1 MVTTKQVD
9 ENLANDFIEYL
20 RAGQGL
26 LVDTKENVL
35 EVVGILKSYGI
46 VLDEYSNNLIYIAEN
61 QFLVFFPFFKYFN
74 GEISISKLLRHWW
87 HRRINFEYAEYCMKV
102 MLWHG
107 GGGLDAYLD
116 TDNFIELSNAVMR
129 AKFKNNPFISSINK
143 LFPNFS
149 VEQLRVY
156 SYYSGLGQF
165 WRVMADIF
173 LELSDLYEL
182 GEINSI
188 PQVIEHIKSGLVVNA
203 SNPVTYSVKINGKAY
218 DLLPSSAGLTFLS
231 DLAIPYVEA
240 IFFRGTPFQGTVSYN
255 AQAYQ
260 IPADQARFEY
270 GALYAD
276 PLPIGG
282 AGIPP
287 TLLMQDM
294 SHYIPNYLHDLYR
307 RTRRREED
315 DLLVQIC
322 ITFQKSMFCVTSA
335 AIIGLMPYA
344 SETEDPIEQRANHAH
359 LEVWVSRLIT
369 SRLLDV
375 NLRY

>member
-1 MVTTKQVD
+1 
-9 ENLANDFIEYL
+9 
-20 RAGQGL
+20 
-26 LVDTKENVL
+26 
-35 EVVGILKSYGI
+35 
-46 VLDEYSNNLIYIAEN
+46 
-61 QFLVFFPFFKYFN
+61 
-74 GEISISKLLRHWW
+74 
-87 HRRINFEYAEYCMKV
+87 MKV

-116 TDNFIELSNAVMR
+116 TDDFIELSNAVIR

-173 LELSDLYEL
+173 LELSNLYEL
-182 GEINSI
+182 GEIKSI
-188 PQVIEHIKSGLVVNA
+188 PQVIEHIKSGLVTNA
-203 SNPVTYSVKINGKAY
+203 RKPVTYSVKINGKAY
-218 DLLPSSAGLTFLS
+218 DLLPSVAGLTFLP

-294 SHYIPNYLHDLYR
+294 SHYIPNYLHEFYR

-322 ITFQKSMFCVTSA
+322 MTFQKSMFCVTSA

-344 SETEDPIEQRANHAH
+344 SETVNPIEQKENHAH
-359 LEVWVSRLIT
+359 LEMWVGRLRT

-375 NLRY
+375 NLIV

>member
-1 MVTTKQVD
+1 
-9 ENLANDFIEYL
+9 
-20 RAGQGL
+20 
-26 LVDTKENVL
+26 
-35 EVVGILKSYGI
+35 
-46 VLDEYSNNLIYIAEN
+46 
-61 QFLVFFPFFKYFN
+61 
-74 GEISISKLLRHWW
+74 
-87 HRRINFEYAEYCMKV
+87 MKV

-116 TDNFIELSNAVMR
+116 TDNFIELSNAVIR

-188 PQVIEHIKSGLVVNA
+188 PQVIEHIKSGLVANA
-203 SNPVTYSVKINGKAY
+203 TNPVTYSVKINGKAY
-218 DLLPSSAGLTFLS
+218 DLLPSAAGLTFLS

-369 SRLLDV
+369 SQLLDV
-375 NLRY
+375 NLRD